1 MSGKFELKTAG
12 NGQIMF
18 NLLAANGQ
26 VILTSETYKARASA
40 INGVESVKKN
50 APETHRFAF
59 HVSSNGRHYFTLKA
73 ANGQV
78 IGTSQMYSTPDSA
91 RQGMLSCQ
99 SNAPSAALEDLT
111 R

>member
-1 MSGKFELKTAG
+1 MSGKFELKIAG

-26 VILTSETYKARASA
+26 VILSSETYKARASA
-40 INGVESVKKN
+40 LNGVESVKKN
-50 APETHRFAF
+50 AGEPHRFAF

-73 ANGQV
+73 ANGQI
-78 IGTSQMYSTPDSA
+78 IGTSQMYSSPDSA

-99 SNAPSAALEDLT
+99 THAQGASVEDLT